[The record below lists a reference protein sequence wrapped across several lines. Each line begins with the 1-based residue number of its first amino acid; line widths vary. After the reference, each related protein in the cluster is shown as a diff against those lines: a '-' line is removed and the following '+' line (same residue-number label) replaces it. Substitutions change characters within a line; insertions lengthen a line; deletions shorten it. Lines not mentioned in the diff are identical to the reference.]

1 MHSASCLD
9 MYDVPCASYMMLGV
23 FLFGY
28 LYTMVLFCLC
38 ITSRRLQ
45 RAVLYVYLPMLHQV
59 SQNGEQLEVEQCAV
73 TVDTPFLSLS
83 SCVDG

>member
-1 MHSASCLD
+1 
-9 MYDVPCASYMMLGV
+9 MYDALCIIHDAGC
-23 FLFGY
+23 FLVWLPVHYGA
-28 LYTMVLFCLC
+28 VLFC

-45 RAVLYVYLPMLHQV
+45 CAVLYVYLPMLHQV

-83 SCVDG
+83 SCADG

>member
-1 MHSASCLD
+1 
-9 MYDVPCASYMMLGV
+9 MYDALCIIHDAGC
-23 FLFGY
+23 FLVWLF
-28 LYTMVLFCLC
+28 YTMVLFCLC

-45 RAVLYVYLPMLHQV
+45 RAVLYVYLPMFHQV
-59 SQNGEQLEVEQCAV
+59 SENGEQLEVEQCAV